1 MMQMSTQGF
10 GAVTSVLVDA
20 AACLC
25 GGRLLVTLEG
35 GYDLEALAA
44 SVLATLDA
52 MAGVAGTHERGVPPP
67 DPPAAVAALERA
79 VAFHRHA

>member
-1 MMQMSTQGF
+1 M
-10 GAVTSVLVDA
+10 
-20 AACLC
+20 
-25 GGRLLVTLEG
+25 TLEG

-44 SVLATLDA
+44 SLLATLGA
-52 MAGVAGTHERGVPPP
+52 MAGTAGSHERGVPPP